1 MQYTAEVTAEDE
13 ADKAVTWSVVDPT
26 TGQAT
31 DKATINETS
40 GLLTAEKSGAV
51 EVVAK
56 TKWFRSKKITF
67 YPSGRSGACGGNY
80 N

>member
-1 MQYTAEVTAEDE
+1 MTAEDG

-40 GLLTAEKSGAV
+40 GLLTAEKKRCGGSRCKDK
-51 EVVAK
+51 E
-56 TKWFRSKKITF
+56 WFRSKKITF
-67 YPSGRSGACGGNY
+67 YPSGRSDACGGNY